1 MTPGGRAATP
11 LLRTAP
17 GRSAVPGPSCVV
29 GRSRGC
35 RGLSPGTYS
44 DGVAVLYNLD
54 FYVLRVLWLVG
65 IPVGLYAFVHAL
77 MQRSDAFTAADKLT
91 KPVWCA
97 ITGVGLAILAIST
110 SGPYSILWLVGI
122 IAVLIYI
129 VDVRPRV
136 IEIQQGPRW

>member
-1 MTPGGRAATP
+1 MPNLGQAQGYVMLVLTLAA
-11 LLRTAP
+11 L
-17 GRSAVPGPSCVV
+17 
-29 GRSRGC
+29 
-35 RGLSPGTYS
+35 
-44 DGVAVLYNLD
+44 VLE
-54 FYVLRVLWLVG
+54 V
-65 IPVGLYAFVHAL
+65 YAFVHAL

-110 SGPYSILWLVGI
+110 SGPYSFLWLVGI

>member
-1 MTPGGRAATP
+1 V
-11 LLRTAP
+11 
-17 GRSAVPGPSCVV
+17 S
-29 GRSRGC
+29 
-35 RGLSPGTYS
+35 
-44 DGVAVLYNLD
+44 VLYNLD
-54 FYVLRVLWLVG
+54 FYVLSVLWLLG

-77 MQRSDAFTAADKLT
+77 MQRSDAFTAEKLS

-110 SGPYSILWLVGI
+110 SGPYSFLWLVGI

>member
-1 MTPGGRAATP
+1 MLP
-11 LLRTAP
+11 
-17 GRSAVPGPSCVV
+17 VPGPSHVR
-29 GRSRGC
+29 GRARGC
-35 RGLSPGTYS
+35 RGRSRGTYS
-44 DGVAVLYNLD
+44 DGVSVLYNLD
-54 FYVLRVLWLVG
+54 FYVLSVLWLLG

-110 SGPYSILWLVGI
+110 SGPYSFLWLIGI

-136 IEIQQGPRW
+136 VEIQQGPRW

>member
-1 MTPGGRAATP
+1 VSGGGPRA
-11 LLRTAP
+11 
-17 GRSAVPGPSCVV
+17 
-29 GRSRGC
+29 C
-35 RGLSPGTYS
+35 RPAARGTYRG
-44 DGVAVLYNLD
+44 GVSVLYNLD
-54 FYVLRVLWLVG
+54 GYVLLVLWLLG

-110 SGPYSILWLVGI
+110 SGPYSFLWLVGI

>member
-1 MTPGGRAATP
+1 V
-11 LLRTAP
+11 
-17 GRSAVPGPSCVV
+17 S
-29 GRSRGC
+29 
-35 RGLSPGTYS
+35 
-44 DGVAVLYNLD
+44 VLYNLD
-54 FYVLRVLWLVG
+54 FYVLSVLWLLG

-110 SGPYSILWLVGI
+110 SGPYSFLWLVGI